1 MNQEFEEL
9 NLKRGRWIEAN
20 RENDFEAGI
29 NRLLTDLYP
38 DNAHFIYELLQNA
51 EDPCASKVRFKLSH
65 DAVEFEHNGDR
76 LFDFEDVESI
86 TSIGTSTK
94 RDDHTSIGKF
104 GVGFKAVFAYTST
117 PEIHSGEFSFRIR
130 DLVLPETTGVEKT
143 DMGKGQ
149 TRFILPFNHP
159 DKSPAKAVDEVE
171 RALRSLGDNTLLF
184 LSHIRTIEYAL
195 PDGSSGSLK
204 RVDHDGGRIEI
215 QTKDP
220 SGKTSASN
228 WLLFQKEVEVVDE
241 DEESQSCSI
250 AVAYKLE
257 KNDEKKT
264 GQSEWKIVPLD
275 HGQVSIYFPA
285 EKETSNLR
293 FHIHA
298 PFASTVAR
306 DSVRDCG
313 SNHQLRDSIAS
324 LMVESFHSIRDQGFL
339 RMGFLGVLPNEWDN
353 LPSFYEPIHKVAIHA
368 FENGPFMPTKCGK
381 HAPALKL
388 YRGPAKISKVIGN
401 MDLALLTGEKRP
413 HWAANPPPNHQ
424 REDRFLDSLQTQI
437 LGWPE
442 LIERFNLPHDYAC
455 DDQEENENREHE
467 HTIQDWIE
475 GKKDAWLMKFYAL
488 LGEAH
493 QKHDESSDAPILR
506 IVRVEA
512 DGGIKHVL
520 PREAYLSADEE
531 SPVAH
536 DINFVKDACYNGE
549 SSESQKKYAMSF
561 LKEIGVR
568 DYDERSIIELKLE
581 KYSSPPEKLDDDHFE
596 DLKRFIAYWKK
607 TDQTS
612 IFRGNWLF
620 LSNEYRYFPLCGQ
633 KDDGDPV
640 WKKPSSLCIDSPYEE
655 TGLAELLEIHRK
667 HTLWDGY
674 KDKFPE
680 SFFGDFVK
688 FVKSIGVCHCLEIV
702 KSSIDNNPK
711 ASELTTDRRLS
722 ARYTRNAISRDYSI
736 RQIDD
741 YLKHQ
746 SISASR
752 LIWRALIHA
761 PEECAKARCRPNK
774 QHLIRESK
782 SQLVFFLSQYSW
794 IPDKNGVFRRPQEM
808 TPDDLRGDFP
818 FDQRNGLLAAIGFGQ
833 DVRKRDE
840 NYKQHDKV
848 AKEVGFNSADEMK
861 KIGAL
866 MKDGSFS
873 LKDAEAIVNT
883 SQSIAQPEESVPN
896 PERRRKKV
904 TENSAN
910 ALKKE
915 SEIRER
921 SIRPGAREEKS
932 DAKTYL
938 RAKYRNPEGLLI
950 CQCCRS
956 EMPFKVKDE
965 YYFEAVQCMRD
976 LDSHCKENHFALC
989 PNCAAMYRYARESGD
1004 EEIRRFI
1011 IELNDSS
1018 TAESAEITVRL
1029 AGREF
1034 QLRFVGTHLFDL
1046 RTILKKRMVNSAIE
1060 E

>member
-1 MNQEFEEL
+1 MNREFEEL
-9 NLKRGRWIEAN
+9 NLKRSKWIEAN
-20 RENDFEAGI
+20 RENGFEAGI

-65 DAVEFEHNGDR
+65 DAVEFEHNGAR
-76 LFDFEDVESI
+76 LFDSEDVESI

-104 GVGFKAVFAYTST
+104 GVGFKAVFAYTNT

-130 DLVLPETTGVEKT
+130 DLVLPETAGVEKA

-159 DKSPAKAVDEVE
+159 SKIPAKAVDEVE

-241 DEESQSCSI
+241 DEKSQICSI

-264 GQSEWKIVPLD
+264 GPPEWKIVPLD

-313 SNHQLRDSIAS
+313 SNHQLRDGIAS
-324 LMVESFHSIRDQGFL
+324 LIVESFHSIRDQGLL

-353 LPSFYEPIHKVAIHA
+353 LPPFYEPIHKAAVRA
-368 FENGPFMPTKCGK
+368 FDNEPLMPTKCGK
-381 HAPALKL
+381 HAPARKL
-388 YRGPAKISKVIGN
+388 YRGPAKISKVIDN
-401 MDLALLTGEKRP
+401 KDLALLTGKKRP
-413 HWAANPPPNHQ
+413 QWAANPPPNHQ
-424 REDRFLDSLQTQI
+424 QEVRFLDSLQIQTF
-437 LGWPE
+437 GWRE
-442 LIERFNLPHDYAC
+442 LIKHLNFPHKNPYL
-455 DDQEENENREHE
+455 NYHKNKNREHE

-488 LGEAH
+488 MGEAYR
-493 QKHDESSDAPILR
+493 KHDELPATLNLR

-512 DGGIKHVL
+512 DGGTEHVL
-520 PREAYLSADEE
+520 PREAYLPADEE

-536 DINFVKDACYNGE
+536 DINFVKDACYNGG
-549 SSESQKKYAMSF
+549 SSKSQKDYAMSF
-561 LKEIGVR
+561 LERIGVR
-568 DYDERSIIELKLE
+568 AYDEKSIIELKLK
-581 KYSSPPEKLDDDHFE
+581 KYQNPPEKIDDDYYE

-612 IFRGNWLF
+612 IFRGNELF
-620 LSNEYRYFPLCGQ
+620 LSNEYGYFLLCGQ

-640 WKKPSSLCIDSPYEE
+640 WRRPSSLCIDSPYEE
-655 TGLAELLEIHRK
+655 TGLAELSEIHSK
-667 HTLWDGY
+667 DKLWDGY

-680 SFFGDFVK
+680 SLLEDFIE
-688 FVKSIGVCHCLEIV
+688 FVKSIGVFHCLKITDV
-702 KSSIDNNPK
+702 NIRQNP
-711 ASELTTDRRLS
+711 AYYELAMGTWR
-722 ARYTRNAISRDYSI
+722 ARNTSYAISRDYSI
-736 RQIDD
+736 DQIEK
-741 YLKHQ
+741 YMEHQ
-746 SISASR
+746 SVSASR
-752 LIWRALIHA
+752 LIWSALIRA
-761 PEECAKARCRPNK
+761 PEGYARASYRPNK
-774 QHLIRESK
+774 QCNISENK
-782 SQLVFFLSQYSW
+782 SQLVFFLSQSDW
-794 IPDKNGVFRRPQEM
+794 IPDMNGVFRKPQEM
-808 TPDDLRGDFP
+808 TPDDLLDDFP

-840 NYKQHDKV
+840 NYQQHNKF
-848 AKEVGFNSADEMK
+848 AEEAGFGSADEVEKLGEFLKSK
-861 KIGAL
+861 KITVDKIITDYA
-866 MKDGSFS
+866 
-873 LKDAEAIVNT
+873 
-883 SQSIAQPEESVPN
+883 SQQWSIAQPEESVPN

-950 CQCCRS
+950 CQCCH
-956 EMPFKVKDE
+956 EVMPFKVKDE
-965 YYFEAVQCMRD
+965 YYFEAVQCLRD

-989 PNCAAMYRYARESGD
+989 PNCAAMYRHARESD
-1004 EEIRRFI
+1004 DQEIRRSI
-1011 IELNDSS
+1011 IELNNSP

-1029 AGREF
+1029 ARREF

-1046 RTILKKRMVNSAIE
+1046 RTILQKPDGNLSD
-1060 E
+1060 

>member
-1 MNQEFEEL
+1 MNEEFEEL

-76 LFDFEDVESI
+76 LFDFEDVNSI

-130 DLVLPETTGVEKT
+130 DLVLPETTGVEKAAI
-143 DMGKGQ
+143 GKGQ

-204 RVDHDGGRIEI
+204 RVNHDGGRIEI

-241 DEESQSCSI
+241 DEKSQICSI

-257 KNDEKKT
+257 ENDGKKT
-264 GQSEWKIVPLD
+264 GQPEWKIVPLD

-339 RMGFLGVLPNEWDN
+339 RMGFLGVLPNEGDN

-368 FENGPFMPTKCGK
+368 FENEPLMPTKCGK
-381 HAPALKL
+381 HAPARKL

-413 HWAANPPPNHQ
+413 LWAANPPPNHQ
-424 REDRFLDSLQTQI
+424 REDRFLDSLQIQT

-442 LIERFNLPHDYAC
+442 LIEHLNLPHEYPYS
-455 DDQEENENREHE
+455 DQKENENREHE

-488 LGEAH
+488 MGEAH
-493 QKHDESSDAPILR
+493 RKHDELLAARNLR

-520 PREAYLSADEE
+520 PREAYLPADEE

-536 DINFVKDACYNGE
+536 DINFVKDACYNGG
-549 SSESQKKYAMSF
+549 SSESQKDYAMSF
-561 LKEIGVR
+561 LERIGVR
-568 DYDERSIIELKLE
+568 AYDEKSIIELKLE
-581 KYSSPPEKLDDDHFE
+581 KYQNPPEKLDDDYYE

-607 TDQTS
+607 NHQTS
-612 IFRGNWLF
+612 IFRTDYNF
-620 LSNEYRYFPLCGQ
+620 RYYLLCGQ

-640 WKKPSSLCIDSPYEE
+640 WQRPRVLCIDSPYEE
-655 TGLAELLEIHRK
+655 TGLAELSEIHSK
-667 HTLWDGY
+667 DALWDGY

-680 SFFGDFVK
+680 SLLEDFIK
-688 FVKSIGVCHCLEIV
+688 FVKSLGVFHCLKITDV
-702 KSSIDNNPK
+702 NINQNP
-711 ASELTTDRRLS
+711 AYDELTMGTWRARRSSNL
-722 ARYTRNAISRDYSI
+722 ISRDYSI
-736 RQIDD
+736 DQIEK
-741 YLKHQ
+741 YLEHQ
-746 SISASR
+746 SVSASR

-761 PEECAKARCRPNK
+761 PGGYAKARYRPNK
-774 QHLIRESK
+774 QHPIRESK

-794 IPDKNGVFRRPQEM
+794 IPDKDGIFRKPQEM
-808 TPDDLRGDFP
+808 TPDDLRADFP

-833 DVRKRDE
+833 NVRKRDE

-848 AKEVGFNSADEMK
+848 AQEAGFNSADEMK
-861 KIGAL
+861 KFGA
-866 MKDGSFS
+866 MVKDGSFS
-873 LKDAEAIVNT
+873 LKDAEAMVNT

-950 CQCCRS
+950 CQCCH
-956 EMPFKVKDE
+956 EVMPFKVKDE
-965 YYFEAVQCMRD
+965 YYFEAVQCLRD

-989 PNCAAMYRYARESGD
+989 PNCAAMYRHARESGE
-1004 EEIRRFI
+1004 EEIRRSI

-1046 RTILKKRMVNSAIE
+1046 RTILQKPDGNLSD
-1060 E
+1060 